1 MGHSPS
7 SGQPYT
13 NTNPDGNPF
22 APAGEPKRVQEVGG
36 ASSEGTAPD
45 EGDAALAELGAG
57 LKKKTRSAS
66 GTSSG
71 KVALPTA
78 SEGLRRSPYNRPGP

>member
-1 MGHSPS
+1 MSRHAPS
-7 SGQPYT
+7 SGAPYT

-22 APAGEPKRVQEVGG
+22 APAGEPKRVQEISG
-36 ASSEGTAPD
+36 ASTEGVEPD
-45 EGDAALAELGAG
+45 GGDAALAELGAG
-57 LKKKTRSAS
+57 LKKRTKSAS

-78 SEGLRRSPYNRPGP
+78 SEGLRNSPYNRPG

>member
-1 MGHSPS
+1 MHRPS

-22 APAGEPKRVQEVGG
+22 APSGEPKRVQEIGG
-36 ASSEGTAPD
+36 ASSEGVEPD
-45 EGDAALAELGAG
+45 GGDAALAALGAG
-57 LKKKTRSAS
+57 IKKKTKSAS

-71 KVALPTA
+71 KVSLPTA
-78 SEGLRRSPYNRPGP
+78 PEALRNSPYNRP